1 MTKGAWWRNT
11 SKKNIETSGR
21 EKMPRNSVRKIGGKS
36 VATLDENAEIFAKMI
51 L

>member
-1 MTKGAWWRNT
+1 MEKHF
-11 SKKNIETSGR
+11 KKKDIETSGR

-36 VATLDENAEIFAKMI
+36 VATLDENAEISAKMI